1 MSMISPAYSAVIVF
15 FILGTFNSYLE
26 EQQWLEY
33 LYEYNIER
41 LENKMPQGGSFLLYE
56 LIFKEI
62 QYLKTGTIDSA
73 RIEKI
78 REEENPLA
86 IILYVIQQNRTAKTY
101 RKELHQLLL
110 QQLNRFQKT
119 SDVFWENQFHLA
131 TISYII
137 LFSPAEKHLY
147 PLLEDHLEAVK
158 VQRLNEV
165 DRFRLLSLKIDLES
179 QRLYYKVDSSSQK
192 KLDKLIDEYS
202 KINPKSSFL
211 KGLKEKTIG
220 IYHEVFTKQ
229 PKKAIKHFDQASF
242 FFKQIPFWFGKQS
255 FVLNE
260 HSKAILLSNTDR
272 YAEALPIFKKG
283 LQEKAIK
290 AHPEGLVNTHEYL
303 SKCYE
308 GLGDSKKALFHFKM
322 ARKHLD
328 SLNRMEQTKQIVK
341 MELTNDVEKKQEQL
355 EELAKKH
362 MSLNTQF
369 QTLIPIAG
377 GLLLMVLVFI
387 WLYKRTKSKKT
398 ILEHEKESTL
408 KEVEK
413 LKHLVI
419 KNHIILKDKTKVY
432 INDLM
437 YIKADDKYIRVFTS
451 DEKNHL
457 VRGRIS
463 DLDEQLP
470 PNFIRTHRSYITNR
484 NFIKQIQPTLLVLTE
499 GTKIPI
505 SRKFR
510 DQMP

>member
-1 MSMISPAYSAVIVF
+1 MSMISPAYFAVIVF

-283 LQEKAIK
+283 LQ
-290 AHPEGLVNTHEYL
+290 
-303 SKCYE
+303 
-308 GLGDSKKALFHFKM
+308 
-322 ARKHLD
+322 
-328 SLNRMEQTKQIVK
+328 
-341 MELTNDVEKKQEQL
+341 
-355 EELAKKH
+355 
-362 MSLNTQF
+362 
-369 QTLIPIAG
+369 
-377 GLLLMVLVFI
+377 
-387 WLYKRTKSKKT
+387 
-398 ILEHEKESTL
+398 
-408 KEVEK
+408 
-413 LKHLVI
+413 
-419 KNHIILKDKTKVY
+419 
-432 INDLM
+432 
-437 YIKADDKYIRVFTS
+437 
-451 DEKNHL
+451 
-457 VRGRIS
+457 
-463 DLDEQLP
+463 
-470 PNFIRTHRSYITNR
+470 
-484 NFIKQIQPTLLVLTE
+484 
-499 GTKIPI
+499 
-505 SRKFR
+505 
-510 DQMP
+510 

>member
-33 LYEYNIER
+33 LYENNIER

-242 FFKQIPFWFGKQS
+242 F
-255 FVLNE
+255 LNKF
-260 HSKAILLSNTDR
+260 H
-272 YAEALPIFKKG
+272 F
-283 LQEKAIK
+283 
-290 AHPEGLVNTHEYL
+290 
-303 SKCYE
+303 
-308 GLGDSKKALFHFKM
+308 GLGS
-322 ARKHLD
+322 
-328 SLNRMEQTKQIVK
+328 NR
-341 MELTNDVEKKQEQL
+341 L
-355 EELAKKH
+355 
-362 MSLNTQF
+362 S
-369 QTLIPIAG
+369 
-377 GLLLMVLVFI
+377 
-387 WLYKRTKSKKT
+387 
-398 ILEHEKESTL
+398 
-408 KEVEK
+408 
-413 LKHLVI
+413 
-419 KNHIILKDKTKVY
+419 
-432 INDLM
+432 
-437 YIKADDKYIRVFTS
+437 
-451 DEKNHL
+451 
-457 VRGRIS
+457 
-463 DLDEQLP
+463 
-470 PNFIRTHRSYITNR
+470 
-484 NFIKQIQPTLLVLTE
+484 
-499 GTKIPI
+499 
-505 SRKFR
+505 
-510 DQMP
+510 